1 MSKALEAAPDAI
13 TSPQYWP
20 ELVTSL
26 SSDFYCYLQRG
37 GEELV
42 SRFNE
47 VAFYGTRDKKFHS
60 VSQRCIAMV
69 EPIDRR
75 PGEKTSKTIPGEIPS
90 HAFRDHRYNR
100 GRFFLSSAVSRAID
114 RSPRNRSFK
123 SNTLTLERE
132 REREKFVIFFFLSVS
147 LFYPFFLARR
157 NRWMANRREFSCDFF
172 FFFSF
177 LSLVCCINGEV
188 VQILRLK
195 RLVSNRREKSTI
207 ENRS

>member
-1 MSKALEAAPDAI
+1 
-13 TSPQYWP
+13 
-20 ELVTSL
+20 
-26 SSDFYCYLQRG
+26 
-37 GEELV
+37 
-42 SRFNE
+42 
-47 VAFYGTRDKKFHS
+47 
-60 VSQRCIAMV
+60 MV

-157 NRWMANRREFSCDFF
+157 NR
-172 FFFSF
+172 
-177 LSLVCCINGEV
+177 
-188 VQILRLK
+188 
-195 RLVSNRREKSTI
+195 
-207 ENRS
+207 

>member
-1 MSKALEAAPDAI
+1 MSRDSTRLRFAGHAI
-13 TSPQYWP
+13 RNFIAFH
-20 ELVTSL
+20 
-26 SSDFYCYLQRG
+26 SD
-37 GEELV
+37 V
-42 SRFNE
+42 SRWSN
-47 VAFYGTRDKKFHS
+47 D
-60 VSQRCIAMV
+60 
-69 EPIDRR
+69 PIDRR

-157 NRWMANRREFSCDFF
+157 NR
-172 FFFSF
+172 
-177 LSLVCCINGEV
+177 
-188 VQILRLK
+188 
-195 RLVSNRREKSTI
+195 
-207 ENRS
+207 